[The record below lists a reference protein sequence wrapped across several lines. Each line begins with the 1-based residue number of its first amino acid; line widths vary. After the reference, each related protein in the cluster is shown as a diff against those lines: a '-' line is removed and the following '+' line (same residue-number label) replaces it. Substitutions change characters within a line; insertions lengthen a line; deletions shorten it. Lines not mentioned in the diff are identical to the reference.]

1 VTDPTWTIDE
11 DGDPV
16 WPPHVPSEEF
26 ELTGFYLTADPCCEE
41 ASAQIPEG
49 AHADLIRCVRDAGL
63 LPAAL
68 DVIARLDGGWEAVA
82 DEWVKFIG
90 YCADADSPPNP
101 NFHRQPIAD
110 AERAV
115 LDLAKDRQP

>member
-1 VTDPTWTIDE
+1 MTDPTWTIDE

-16 WPPHVPSEEF
+16 WPPHIPSEEF

-49 AHADLIRCVRDAGL
+49 AHADLVRCVRDAGL

-68 DVIARLDGGWEAVA
+68 DVIEAVRQWGPYTPRRVTRA
-82 DEWVKFIG
+82 LQAF
-90 YCADADSPPNP
+90 DA
-101 NFHRQPIAD
+101 
-110 AERAV
+110 V
-115 LDLAKDRQP
+115 AKDRQP